1 MIKERMLKL
10 IRLTRSLEVFLSQH
24 YKDLIVPLSFGH
36 SELLTEEIWQ
46 EYLSW
51 CQTDEA
57 KPYMD

>member
-1 MIKERMLKL
+1 M
-10 IRLTRSLEVFLSQH
+10 IRLTESLEIFLSQH

-36 SELLTEEIWQ
+36 SELLTDEIWQ

-57 KPYMD
+57 KPYMK

>member
-1 MIKERMLKL
+1 MMTKGVQKMIK
-10 IRLTRSLEVFLSQH
+10 LTESLEFFLSQN

-36 SELLTEEIWQ
+36 SELLTDEIWQ

-57 KPYMD
+57 KPYMK